1 MIKYFL
7 SVRQETN
14 LQKLG
19 YVVLS
24 FFLVLGSFEVS
35 GFSYSNIT
43 SIQQFSLPS
52 GVMVALVY
60 LLGSSAIMG
69 TFASL
74 LCYYT
79 FFKYID
85 SGAAYVYTLILT
97 ITLILSLS
105 FIKWVRYHNH
115 STKLIFGFFVFLFP
129 ALSSLTL
136 IIFTPDSF
144 RFDFTLNLFLAD
156 SISILLLSPLVGTL
170 FLLIYNNKTLKEYI
184 IDDISEIK
192 KNLLTK
198 TILIGFIILVMLLG
212 VLQPIS
218 YMAYI
223 LLMPL
228 LIVAVVVIPVICQ
241 IILINISYFIL
252 LSSCYINSND
262 IHFINNKLTIFYMM
276 AIIVFIILDF
286 KVSLKKEIKDHKKHV
301 FVDTCSSLGTYQKL
315 ESDSQN
321 KKDFLI
327 AAIDLQS
334 LFKFPIKKRETIII
348 MIAKLLKE
356 KTSLY
361 ESAYLLY
368 DLSSLVILLDDNSRA
383 LSKLKSFSE
392 IVNDTL
398 EQHNINY
405 KLGKVFYIR
414 CENYT
419 RLKVM
424 INHLHINS
432 KLADPLSEQ
441 KLINCENNDINDY
454 ISFLSYIDDKQINI
468 AYQNYS
474 STQGGERC
482 FEVLS
487 RFNFNKNFLNPERVF
502 TFAKRLNRLEA
513 LEQKVSRKALNHIKE
528 LPESDYQYASINFS
542 PDFLCST
549 RSINYFIN
557 QLELL
562 EISPEKICIELVETG
577 EIEDVT
583 ALVDNLNIL
592 KSIGVKIAL
601 DDFGKGHATYEKL
614 FNLPIDIVK
623 VDGSL
628 VRFCDQDLMKQL
640 IIENVCKISSMSNI
654 KVVAECVETP
664 EEREILEQL
673 NIDYLQGYLIHKPA
687 LF

>member
-24 FFLVLGSFEVS
+24 FILILGSFEVS
-35 GFSYSNIT
+35 SFSYSNVT

-97 ITLILSLS
+97 ITLIVSLS

-136 IIFTPDSF
+136 VIFAPDSF

-156 SISILLLSPLVGTL
+156 SISILLLSPLLGMF
-170 FLLIYNNKTLKEYI
+170 FLLIYNNKNIKEYLK
-184 IDDISEIK
+184 DDLLEIK
-192 KNLLTK
+192 KNLLIK
-198 TILIGFIILVMLLG
+198 IILIGFIIIVMLFG
-212 VLQPIS
+212 VLQPLS

-228 LIVAVVVIPVICQ
+228 LIVAVVVIPIVCQ
-241 IILINISYFIL
+241 IILINISYLIL
-252 LSSCYINSND
+252 LSSSYTNSND
-262 IHFINNKLTIFYMM
+262 IHFINTKLTIFYMM

-301 FVDTCSSLGTYQKL
+301 FVDNCSNLGTYQKL
-315 ESDSQN
+315 ESDS
-321 KKDFLI
+321 KKKLDFII
-327 AAIDLQS
+327 AAIDLHS
-334 LFKFPIKKRETIII
+334 LFKFPIKKRETLLS
-348 MIAKLLKE
+348 MIATLLKDQ
-356 KTSLY
+356 TSLY
-361 ESAYLLY
+361 NSSYILY
-368 DLSSLVILLDDNSRA
+368 DVSSLVIILEDNKRSI
-383 LSKLKSFSE
+383 SKLRSFIDIVNNELDLRGINYELGKSF
-392 IVNDTL
+392 
-398 EQHNINY
+398 Y
-405 KLGKVFYIR
+405 MY
-414 CENYT
+414 CEHFS
-419 RLKVM
+419 RLKTV
-424 INHLHINS
+424 INHLHINA
-432 KLADPLSEQ
+432 KLADPLSEH
-441 KLINCENNDINDY
+441 KMINCDSNEINDY
-454 ISFLSYIDDKQINI
+454 ISFLSYIDEQQINI
-468 AYQNYS
+468 AYQNYYS
-474 STQGGERC
+474 VQGGAPC

-487 RFNFNKNFLNPERVF
+487 RFNFNQNFLNPERVF
-502 TFAKRLNRLEA
+502 TFAKRLNRTEE
-513 LEQKVSRKALNHIKE
+513 LEQKVSRKALCLIKE
-528 LPESDYQYASINFS
+528 LTEESYQYASINFS

-549 RSINYFIN
+549 ACVNFFIK
-557 QLELL
+557 QLLL
-562 EISPEKICIELVETG
+562 QEISPNKICIELVETG
-577 EIEDVT
+577 EIEDT
-583 ALVDNLNIL
+583 TTLINNLNKL
-592 KSIGVKIAL
+592 KALGIKIAL